1 VETETSTYVTR
12 RGTFDHHSLSLDSI
26 ANEDDLLDLVA
37 DDELRSDN
45 VVIKLKD
52 SKDGIERRIGL
63 LTTCVDSTAI
73 SNVDW
78 GLLLE
83 PESAHQI
90 GELRLI

>member
-1 VETETSTYVTR
+1 VETETSTHVTWR
-12 RGTFDHHSLSLDSI
+12 DAFDHHSLSLDSI

-52 SKDGIERRIGL
+52 SKDGVERRIRL

-78 GLLLE
+78 GLFLE
-83 PESAHQI
+83 PEPAH
-90 GELRLI
+90 